1 MQEKKKEIYDLDES
15 NKFPDISNTR
25 YGCYTYG
32 AAEVVCFHG
41 LIYELVLEIIDG
53 KTKSG
58 QPNHVEHLILKGLN
72 CAVTMAELVALAL
85 YGASVSWPYMAMVR
99 GTAEEPVNLLSLT
112 DLHRKLPVFCAHI
125 ASNPH
130 IFLDPTTPWT
140 ELSINGQPFAN
151 QLLLPAIC
159 MLFPDL
165 PNPLL
170 IISTMFS
177 GCDKGW
183 IQFTPEFRV
192 GGTFDSLTPEQRTL
206 LFIPSTND
214 RNEGMLGS
222 HTVHMHYHPNST
234 TYSFA
239 NQARTERNNTEAF
252 IKKACD
258 ASVQKYVMRE
268 VRKDG
273 ASGMRAKF
281 RKAWVEL
288 QRKKAESARKRRDD
302 TAAKK
307 KAKDLRLAATPLVLD
322 LETINVLSSA
332 KLKEQLH
339 IYKDVLKD
347 EVLAQIRWKDMSTV
361 AVRRQRVGEA
371 RDRELGRRVR
381 EYSIVE
387 TSNEESEPVI
397 IDEFGFS
404 RGDEAEWED
413 IDP

>member
-1 MQEKKKEIYDLDES
+1 
-15 NKFPDISNTR
+15 
-25 YGCYTYG
+25 
-32 AAEVVCFHG
+32 
-41 LIYELVLEIIDG
+41 
-53 KTKSG
+53 
-58 QPNHVEHLILKGLN
+58 
-72 CAVTMAELVALAL
+72 
-85 YGASVSWPYMAMVR
+85 
-99 GTAEEPVNLLSLT
+99 
-112 DLHRKLPVFCAHI
+112 
-125 ASNPH
+125 
-130 IFLDPTTPWT
+130 
-140 ELSINGQPFAN
+140 
-151 QLLLPAIC
+151 
-159 MLFPDL
+159 
-165 PNPLL
+165 
-170 IISTMFS
+170 
-177 GCDKGW
+177 
-183 IQFTPEFRV
+183 
-192 GGTFDSLTPEQRTL
+192 
-206 LFIPSTND
+206 
-214 RNEGMLGS
+214 
-222 HTVHMHYHPNST
+222 
-234 TYSFA
+234 
-239 NQARTERNNTEAF
+239 
-252 IKKACD
+252 
-258 ASVQKYVMRE
+258 MRE

-281 RKAWVEL
+281 RKAWVDL

-371 RDRELGRRVR
+371 RDRELGRRVC

-413 IDP
+413 IDL